1 MSNNHF
7 NLKLNLSS
15 SSYSGPNH
23 PMYTKSK
30 TNSYMQFCT
39 TCKMYDCYH
48 LNPVTPHV
56 YHHANCGCMMR
67 NAGTFR

>member
-1 MSNNHF
+1 MSNNRL
-7 NLKLNLSS
+7 NLTLNLSS
-15 SSYSGPNH
+15 FTPNH

-67 NAGTFR
+67 NGGTFR

>member
-1 MSNNHF
+1 MSYNNL
-7 NLKLNLSS
+7 NLALNLSS
-15 SSYSGPNH
+15 ANYTINH
-23 PMYTKSK
+23 AMYTRSK
-30 TNSYMQFCT
+30 TNSYMNFCT

-67 NAGTFR
+67 NAGTHR